1 MTQTSNLGLLFSI
14 VGIYASFLTWA
25 LVQEPLNTKVWPQ
38 SDAKFQCPNVIA
50 IFQAFC
56 AMCIGY
62 CYLKWKKSSYQPWTL
77 IKDHAKAMAIISFTQ
92 STSAPLAAYSLQY
105 VDYLTFMLAK
115 SCKMIPVLLVHL
127 LLYRTPI
134 SNQKKI
140 VAVLVSMGVTIFTIG
155 GSSKKVT
162 HSSQSFNVTN
172 LYGFGLLATSLFLD
186 GLTNAKQDKMLK
198 KASPSSGKIDK
209 SNKEKEEKAPQ
220 AKTITGSHLMFALNL
235 FIVLWNIVYLT
246 IFHKQQIFDAINIIQ
261 LDNEI
266 LLYLFTYCICGALG
280 QCFIFYTL
288 ENYGSLVLIMITVT
302 RKMMSMILSIVIFGK
317 TVNITQWVGIIIVF
331 SGIIWEAMDKK
342 NSAKA
347 KVKKE

>member
-1 MTQTSNLGLLFSI
+1 MRQRSNLGLLFSV

-25 LVQEPLNTKVWPQ
+25 LVQEPLNTKVWPE

-62 CYLKWKKSSYQPWTL
+62 CYLKWKKSEYQPWTL
-77 IKDHAKAMAIISFTQ
+77 IKDHAKPMAIISFTQ

-134 SNQKKI
+134 SNEKRI
-140 VAVLVSMGVTIFTIG
+140 VAILVSLGVTIFTMG
-155 GSSKKVT
+155 GNTKKLV
-162 HSSQSFNVTN
+162 HSHESFKLTN
-172 LYGFGLLATSLFLD
+172 LYGFGMLATSLFLD
-186 GLTNAKQDKMLK
+186 GLTNATQDKMLK
-198 KASPSSGKIDK
+198 RASTPT
-209 SNKEKEEKAPQ
+209 SNNQ
-220 AKTITGSHLMFALNL
+220 TKTITGSHLMFALNL
-235 FIVLWNIVYLT
+235 FIVLWNVFYLT
-246 IFHKQQIFDAINIIQ
+246 MFHKQQLFDAITMIK
-261 LDNEI
+261 LDKEI
-266 LLYLFTYCICGALG
+266 LLYLLTYCICGSLG

-302 RKMMSMILSIVIFGK
+302 RKMMSMILSIFIFGK
-317 TVNITQWVGIIIVF
+317 TVNMTQWIGIIIVF
-331 SGIIWEAMDKK
+331 SGIIWEAMNKRGNIK
-342 NSAKA
+342 TKA
-347 KVKKE
+347 KKE